1 MGDPTSFL
9 TIMGALS
16 TAVQTFV
23 DHVVKGRWGWLNK
36 PTPVANPRNE
46 ERRQSVVH
54 LVSFLVGALIAY
66 AVDFKPLLYLSP
78 ASSDYGLLA
87 NAVAA
92 GVLVSFGS
100 SFFNEAL
107 DAVRAFKKA
116 QEGVRQA
123 QVTGG
128 VALPNVTS

>member
-9 TIMGALS
+9 TTMAALS

-23 DHVVKGRWGWLNK
+23 DHVVKGRWAWLNT
-36 PTPVANPRNE
+36 PTPKDLRNE
-46 ERRQSVVH
+46 GRRQSTVH
-54 LVSFLVGALIAY
+54 LVSLLSGAGIAY
-66 AVDFKPLLYLSP
+66 AVHLTPLVYLNLSG
-78 ASSDYGLLA
+78 SDSGLA
-87 NAVAA
+87 NSLAA

-116 QEGVRQA
+116 QEGLRQEQITA
-123 QVTGG
+123 GVT
-128 VALPNVTS
+128 LPNVTS

>member
-1 MGDPTSFL
+1 MADPTNFL
-9 TIMGALS
+9 TTMAALS

-23 DHVVKGRWGWLNK
+23 DHVIKRRWKWLDTA
-36 PTPVANPRNE
+36 TPADPVNE
-46 ERRQSVVH
+46 GRRQSAVH
-54 LVSFLVGALIAY
+54 LLSFVVGGVVAFIVGLNPLASLGLAY
-66 AVDFKPLLYLSP
+66 AG
-78 ASSDYGLLA
+78 SSLA
-87 NAVAA
+87 NAVVA

-123 QVTGG
+123 QLSQG
-128 VALPNVTS
+128 VAVRQFTL